1 MPDPYSISSQTIK
14 KLTIYYDCE
23 YGSDFMS
30 FDGPSLVSLD
40 CSDYALYVY
49 PLVNLESLVEAKLVD
64 LCYSKRIKRPD
75 ISGLLVG
82 ISNVQTL
89 HLSVG
94 SVDNLVSLSFGS
106 NHKRCWKLLPYLLK
120 QSPKVETIVI
130 KGRDGDTCD
139 DTIASEGTAKEF
151 EHLKSLL
158 GATKCN
164 EKVRVEFHENVW
176 WMWMMTLLLKP
187 VGI

>member
-1 MPDPYSISSQTIK
+1 MLE
-14 KLTIYYDCE
+14 KLLCVVCCRWFQCVE
-23 YGSDFMS
+23 
-30 FDGPSLVSLD
+30 DGLVL
-40 CSDYALYVY
+40 
-49 PLVNLESLVEAKLVD
+49 PMFK
-64 LCYSKRIKRPD
+64 
-75 ISGLLVG
+75 
-82 ISNVQTL
+82 
-89 HLSVG
+89 
-94 SVDNLVSLSFGS
+94 NLVSLSFGS

-130 KGRDGDTCD
+130 KVYFQQAKISIYICIKKRYFKSLH
-139 DTIASEGTAKEF
+139 ASSFWCFSRVVMVTHAMIPLQVKVLDILVYKGTAKEF

>member
-1 MPDPYSISSQTIK
+1 MNMEVRMPDPYSISSQTIK

-94 SVDNLVSLSFGS
+94 SVDVSLPIFFKEEPG
-106 NHKRCWKLLPYLLK
+106 HYFLKRYLLPLIYPKIENSNVDCKLK
-120 QSPKVETIVI
+120 KNLIQT
-130 KGRDGDTCD
+130 
-139 DTIASEGTAKEF
+139 
-151 EHLKSLL
+151 
-158 GATKCN
+158 
-164 EKVRVEFHENVW
+164 
-176 WMWMMTLLLKP
+176 
-187 VGI
+187 